1 MRESSFLVV
10 SRSRGIGMSYNV
22 LYKCYLAC
30 YLAGNDSKRP
40 FGYSFIRLEE
50 ILVIL

>member
-1 MRESSFLVV
+1 MRESSFAVV

-22 LYKCYLAC
+22 LYKCYPAC
-30 YLAGNDSKRP
+30 YLAENDSKRR
-40 FGYSFIRLEE
+40 FGSSFIRLEE